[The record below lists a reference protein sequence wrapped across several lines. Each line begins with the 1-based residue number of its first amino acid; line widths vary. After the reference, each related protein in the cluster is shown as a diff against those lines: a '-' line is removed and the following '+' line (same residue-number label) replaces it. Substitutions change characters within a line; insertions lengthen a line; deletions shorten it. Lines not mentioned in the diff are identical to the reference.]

1 MRERQA
7 IGTDAAEHEGAAVI
21 TLVDY
26 HAGNLASVK
35 KAFEHLGC
43 EVEITED
50 PEVVHRA
57 SHIVVPGVGH
67 FAATKQLARVG
78 LTEVIRER
86 IEQGANFL
94 GICVGMQWMFEG
106 STEAPEVSGLGVLN
120 GTIERFPAGAK
131 VPHVGWN
138 QVARRGTAR
147 ILDGVE
153 SPSFVYYT
161 HSYRAPVVPE
171 TVGVTEYGSEFS
183 GVVEKGNVFG
193 IQFHPEKSGAAGL
206 KMLENFARLAC

>member
-1 MRERQA
+1 
-7 IGTDAAEHEGAAVI
+7 VI

-26 HAGNLASVK
+26 HAGNLASVR

-43 EVEITED
+43 KVMITED
-50 PEVVHRA
+50 PDVIRRA
-57 SHIVVPGVGH
+57 RHIVVPGVGH
-67 FAATKQLARVG
+67 FAATKQLSRAG
-78 LTEVIRER
+78 LRDAFVEAIGE
-86 IEQGANFL
+86 GSNFL

-106 STEAPEVSGLGVLN
+106 STEAPEVKGLGVLP
-120 GTIERFPAGAK
+120 GTIERFSAQAK

-138 QVARRGTAR
+138 QIECRGESR
-147 ILDGVE
+147 ILSEID

-161 HSYRAPVVPE
+161 HSYRAPIVAE
-171 TVGVTEYGSEFS
+171 TVGVTEYAGEFS
-183 GVVEKGNVFG
+183 GVVEKNNLFG

>member
-1 MRERQA
+1 L
-7 IGTDAAEHEGAAVI
+7 I

-50 PEVVHRA
+50 PQVVRRA
-57 SHIVVPGVGH
+57 KHIVVPGVGH
-67 FAATKQLARVG
+67 FAATEQLTRAG
-78 LTEVIRER
+78 LTDVIRER
-86 IEQGANFL
+86 IQQGANFL

-106 STEAPEVSGLGVLN
+106 STEAPEVKGLALLK
-120 GTIERFPAGAK
+120 GTIEKFAASAK

-138 QVARRGTAR
+138 QVSRSGSSR
-147 ILDGVE
+147 ILDGVD

-161 HSYRAPVVPE
+161 HSYRAPIVPE
-171 TVGVTEYGSEFS
+171 TVGVSEYGSEFS

>member
-1 MRERQA
+1 
-7 IGTDAAEHEGAAVI
+7 VI

-26 HAGNLASVK
+26 HAGNLASVR

-43 EVEITED
+43 DVVITENPD
-50 PEVVHRA
+50 EVRRA
-57 SHIVVPGVGH
+57 SHVIVPGVGH
-67 FAATKQLARVG
+67 FAATEQLSRAG
-78 LTEVIRER
+78 LRDA
-86 IEQGANFL
+86 IEEAIDEGANFL

-106 STEAPEVSGLGVLN
+106 STEAPDVKGLGVLA
-120 GTIERFPAGAK
+120 GTVERFSAEAK

-138 QVARRGTAR
+138 QIERRGESR
-147 ILDGVE
+147 ILAGVA

-161 HSYRAPVVPE
+161 HSYRAPIVLE
-171 TVGVTEYGSEFS
+171 TVGVTEYVGGFS
-183 GVVEKGNVFG
+183 GVVEKGSVFG

>member
-1 MRERQA
+1 M
-7 IGTDAAEHEGAAVI
+7 I

-43 EVEITED
+43 EVQITED
-50 PEVVHRA
+50 PKVVQRA
-57 SHIVVPGVGH
+57 NHIVVPGVGH
-67 FAATKQLARVG
+67 FAATEQLTRAG
-78 LTEVIRER
+78 LTDVIRER
-86 IEQGANFL
+86 IDHGANFL

-106 STEAPEVSGLGVLN
+106 STEAPDVRGLGVLE
-120 GTIERFPAGAK
+120 GSIEKFPAGAK

-138 QVARRGTAR
+138 QIVRRGSSR
-147 ILDGVE
+147 ILEGVD
-153 SPSFVYYT
+153 SPAFVYYT
-161 HSYRAPVVPE
+161 HSYRAPVVAE
-171 TVGVTEYGSEFS
+171 TVGVSEYGSEFS